1 MLGRPWWW
9 SVKNALAKAGDT
21 DWNHGLR
28 RPRIS
33 GATQLVWATTTEPVL

>member
-1 MLGRPWWW
+1 MLGLPWWC
-9 SVKNALAKAGDT
+9 SVKNALADAGDT

-33 GATQLVWATTTEPVL
+33 GATQPVWATPAEPVL